1 MKRFLKLRYMLPI
14 AVLLLAAL
22 AALIFFLVTKGTTY
36 EEDGLTL
43 NSRMEITNV
52 RMEGNVVY
60 STFVNNTCRS
70 FLIGGSPTVEKKVN
84 GAWQL
89 SESVFMS
96 KAAWR
101 VKPFSEALQ
110 SFSFDVFAEDI
121 VGEYR
126 LIEQGAVAY
135 FTVTE
140 EMVAALTDY
149 KIYRTDGIRQS
160 ELIYVDGIAFKN
172 NELTFTLHNDTL
184 EQMTV
189 PIGGEVQKKV
199 NGEWVYYKSVNSKS
213 TVPTVLD
220 RENSMECTFLMSTDA
235 DGAGEY
241 RLILCVL
248 GYGPIVQTNDET
260 KVTRLEFNEE
270 SIYVVGTFTI
280 KQGEQSPLPEIYY

>member
-1 MKRFLKLRYMLPI
+1 MKRFLKLRYIIPV
-14 AVLLLAAL
+14 AVLLLLAI
-22 AALIFFLVTKGTTY
+22 AALIFFLATKGATY

-70 FLIGGSPTVEKKVN
+70 FVIGDSPTVEKKVD
-84 GAWQL
+84 GVWQL
-89 SESVFMS
+89 SEHVFMG
-96 KAAWR
+96 KGAWR
-101 VKPFSEALQ
+101 VKPFSEVGQ
-110 SFSFDVFAEDI
+110 SFLFDVFAEDL

-149 KIYRTDGIRQS
+149 KIYRTDGIIQS
-160 ELIYVDGIAFKN
+160 ELIYVDGLAFKN
-172 NELTFTLHNDTL
+172 NELTFTLHNDTV
-184 EQMTV
+184 ERMTV

-199 NGEWVYYKSVNSKS
+199 NGEWVYYK
-213 TVPTVLD
+213 TVKNKDDGNVVLGSGGSI
-220 RENSMECTFLMSTDA
+220 EQTYLLSTDA

-241 RLILCVL
+241 RLVLCVH
-248 GYGPIVQTNDET
+248 GYGPVVATDSTT
-260 KVTRLEFNEE
+260 KEVRLEFNEE
-270 SIYVVGTFTI
+270 SIYVLGAFVIEEGN
-280 KQGEQSPLPEIYY
+280 QSPHPEVYY